1 MGSSLCCS
9 RDVDGICCSN
19 MSQDRPV
26 AITFSPS
33 NANNFTAIMRL
44 KRNGPSGYNEFV
56 KSPKQDQAA
65 QTV

>member
-1 MGSSLCCS
+1 M
-9 RDVDGICCSN
+9 N
-19 MSQDRPV
+19 PDRPV
-26 AITFSPS
+26 AITFSPN

-56 KSPKQDQAA
+56 KSPKQDQVA